1 MSHVIQASPYTKVFL
16 SRDWQR
22 RCIEN
27 TELINSDEKFTV
39 TIPRSAGAIVLEH
52 MKPRMTTTLIPRST
66 AIVTRVGNTEQV
78 SNQVTRQQD
87 DKELTS
93 LVAWLTGG
101 PDGKQ
106 FSETDQYGVVE
117 FDMGVDYMTHV
128 AAMMNIEAAMAG
140 QPAEA
145 ILRRQVSMQQAMNER
160 IKDGAQRS
168 VALADERVLRALR
181 NNYNYFYKQCQ
192 TNLENGMGKII
203 PSRSEVLAAVVLA
216 EEVEKSTKAQQALMA
231 KVQHII
237 DNKPTAGQ

>member
-1 MSHVIQASPYTKVFL
+1 LAASLHRKHGADQLRREVH
-16 SRDWQR
+16 RDDPALCR
-22 RCIEN
+22 RDCARAHEAADDDDAHPA
-27 TELINSDEKFTV
+27 LD
-39 TIPRSAGAIVLEH
+39 
-52 MKPRMTTTLIPRST
+52 
-66 AIVTRVGNTEQV
+66 TEQV

-168 VALADERVLRALR
+168 VALANERVLRALR